1 MNLSQPVK
9 KLLKKGVRMPNPFSV
24 EIGEEVDTDRVSA
37 FGVTLYGGTRI
48 TGENT
53 FIGEGVTLGEEAPAV
68 LHDCGL
74 GKNVELKGGFFT
86 RSVFLDRT
94 VIASG
99 AHIRENC
106 LLEEEVKTGQAV
118 GLKQTILFPFVT
130 LGSLINFC
138 DILMAGGTSRKNHSE
153 VGSSYIHF
161 NFTPNQDKAT
171 PSLLG
176 DVPRGVMLRES
187 PLFLGG
193 QGGLIGPSRLGFGTV
208 VAAGEVWNG
217 DSPEGG
223 KLLRAGK
230 EMPTGQNFHPGLYFD
245 IQRRVLNNILYYANL
260 TALRL
265 WYIHV
270 RDFLA
275 APDERHL
282 MEKARTVIDGA
293 AAERLARFR
302 ALAKKMEESIELGK
316 TRLPKENRRQ
326 ILERQIEFYERWDD
340 LEGCLTSRLEE
351 SADVKDRE
359 DFLYDLAKIKK
370 TTAKDYVSSIAA
382 LDASAVSK
390 GSDWLKAV
398 VNDVAKRGLA
408 ILPSFR

>member
-1 MNLSQPVK
+1 
-9 KLLKKGVRMPNPFSV
+9 
-24 EIGEEVDTDRVSA
+24 
-37 FGVTLYGGTRI
+37 
-48 TGENT
+48 
-53 FIGEGVTLGEEAPAV
+53 
-68 LHDCGL
+68 
-74 GKNVELKGGFFT
+74 
-86 RSVFLDRT
+86 
-94 VIASG
+94 
-99 AHIRENC
+99 
-106 LLEEEVKTGQAV
+106 
-118 GLKQTILFPFVT
+118 
-130 LGSLINFC
+130 
-138 DILMAGGTSRKNHSE
+138 MAGGTSRKNHSE